1 MLFPRKNSGDR
12 NKGIIFTSLIICI
25 LLIFSSGKLAGSL
38 IIKPELSIESSSA
51 AGQIQRVALMPNL
64 PEPFNMRDWEQVTRD
79 YDALFFNL
87 SATGTFLP
95 LMSIGTN
102 HWGAVGDRDVFRAPS
117 YIGLPMS
124 DEAINLMAAV
134 LSATLVGI
142 DKTNQSGYNW
152 VEMCENWYNIDT
164 QQFIYLNNL
173 QTHASTSFW
182 YVLFPNLL
190 FYMLADYYPDV
201 GDFENQMRGVA
212 DRWYDACVGM
222 GGRVDPW
229 TIPNFLHT
237 AFNFAEMKP
246 YDNGIWRE
254 PDAAG
259 AIAWLEYMA
268 YLKFSDPKYLIAAEW
283 CVEYLHTISFNP
295 YYEVLLLYG
304 ALITARMNA
313 ELGRAYNLNK
323 IIDWC
328 FGTGTGSVRSGW
340 GVIAEQWGGFDA
352 YGLAGSIT
360 DGGGYAFAMN
370 TFETVGALVPIVRYD
385 DRYAH
390 DMGKFVLN
398 AANAARLHYGTDL
411 DATHQDSEDW
421 KDVYDPNDSVAYES
435 LRETYGGISPLAT
448 GDYNRDRYASQT
460 GPTNLGLYGSS
471 HVGNLGAIIAP
482 TNDEKILQLDCLVT
496 DYYHEE
502 AYPTY
507 LYYNPYNVSKI
518 VELDVGAGNKSLFE
532 TTLETFLISNV
543 SGITSFD
550 LPADTAYVIVVAPA
564 NGTVTYDGTRTLIN
578 NVTVDYEPVE
588 PTTTT
593 TIPITETTSTT
604 TTLTVTETTDESTQE
619 PTTTTS
625 SSPYSNLL
633 VITLSLCVFVL
644 VLRRKRRI

>member
-1 MLFPRKNSGDR
+1 MPFPKRAHDFRIRGIMLA
-12 NKGIIFTSLIICI
+12 SLIIC
-25 LLIFSSGKLAGSL
+25 LLLVLGSGNLIGSL
-38 IIKPELSIESSSA
+38 RSQNNLKIESVDEI
-51 AGQIQRVALMPNL
+51 GQITRVAFMPNL
-64 PEPFNMRDWEQVTRD
+64 PEPFNMRNWEQVARD
-79 YDALFFNL
+79 YDAIFFNL

-95 LMSIGTN
+95 LTSIGTN
-102 HWGAVGDRDVFRAPS
+102 HWGAAGDRDVFRAPS
-117 YIGLPMS
+117 YVGLSMA

-190 FYMLADYYPDV
+190 FYMLADFYPDV

-222 GGRVDPW
+222 GGRISPW
-229 TIPNFLHT
+229 TVPNFLHT
-237 AFNFAEMKP
+237 AFNFVEMKP

-268 YLKFSDPKYLIAAEW
+268 YLKFGDPKYLIAAEW
-283 CVEYLHTISFNP
+283 CVEYLNTIAFNP
-295 YYEVLLLYG
+295 YYEVLMLYG

-323 IIDWC
+323 MIDWC
-328 FGTGTGSVRSGW
+328 FGSGSGSVRSGW
-340 GVIAEQWGGFDA
+340 GVIAEQWGGYDA

-421 KDVYDPNDSVAYES
+421 KDVYDPNDSIAYES
-435 LRETYGGISPLAT
+435 LRKVYGGISPLAT
-448 GDYNRDRYASQT
+448 GDLNRDRYASQT
-460 GPTNLGLYGSS
+460 GATNLGLYGSS

-482 TNDEKILQLDCLVT
+482 TNEEKILQLDCLAT

-507 LYYNPYNVSKI
+507 LYFNPYNISKT
-518 VELDVGAGNKSLFE
+518 VEFDLGTENKSLYE
-532 TTLETFLISNV
+532 TTSESFLRMNVTGLTTFEI
-543 SGITSFD
+543 
-550 LPADTAYVIVVAPA
+550 PADTAYIIVVAPA
-564 NGTVTYDGTRTLIN
+564 EGNITYNGTRTLIN

-593 TIPITETTSTT
+593 TTITTTTTTTTISETSDDSTQETSTT
-604 TTLTVTETTDESTQE
+604 TTTST
-619 PTTTTS
+619 
-625 SSPYSNLL
+625 SPFSNVM
-633 VITLSLCVFVL
+633 VITIALGSIIPI
-644 VLRRKRRI
+644 LRKKRKN